1 MRFSRNATDEQVVA
15 DMGFDQSRSHN
26 SVVRI
31 HLGKQIGLDRSVQQ
45 IVVSAMSKPA
55 RRRIGHSALKMQ

>member
-31 HLGKQIGLDRSVQQ
+31 HLGKQVELDRSVHR
-45 IVVSAMSKPA
+45 IVVSVMVEPA